1 MNRRNVLKRFV
12 LLGFGASLTYLGV
25 KFYKVKAI
33 PALHDLE
40 KYKAEIDDLA
50 ELIIPTTNTP
60 GAKEAAVGDFIIL
73 MVQDATD
80 TMSQNNFV
88 AGLMEIME
96 GAESKFGKVFS
107 ACTFEEQNSLLAKY
121 STADFRL
128 TPFFHAVRKKLIG
141 KSFFTV
147 LKEYTVLGYC
157 TSETGATLGMSY
169 DYIPGKYQANLLLK
183 AGQKAWATQ

>member
-1 MNRRNVLKRFV
+1 MNRRNVIKRFA

-25 KFYKVKAI
+25 KFYKVKAV
-33 PALHDLE
+33 ADLHNLE
-40 KYKAEIDDLA
+40 QYKPQIDDLA
-50 ELIIPTTNTP
+50 ELIIPRTDTP
-60 GAKEAAVGDFIIL
+60 GAKDAAVGDFIIL
-73 MVQDATD
+73 MVRDATD

-96 GAESKFGKVFS
+96 EAESKLGKAFNECS
-107 ACTFEEQNSLLAKY
+107 FEEQNSLLTKY
-121 STADFRL
+121 SAADFRL

-157 TSETGATLGMSY
+157 TSEVGATLGMSY
-169 DYIPGKYQANLLLK
+169 DYIPGKYQGDLLLQT
-183 AGQKAWATQ
+183 GQKAWATQ